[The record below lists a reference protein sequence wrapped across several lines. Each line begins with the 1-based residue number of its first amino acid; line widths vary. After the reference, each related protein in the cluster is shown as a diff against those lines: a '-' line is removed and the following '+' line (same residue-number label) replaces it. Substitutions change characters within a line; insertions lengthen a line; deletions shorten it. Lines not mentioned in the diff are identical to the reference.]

1 MAIARLLDGIG
12 LRTLGNAYRAFF
24 NRISRHVHCDAPET
38 WKARLE
44 RAGFEIEIHW
54 DYFSPS
60 ALAALEWGHYFGLP
74 SAICKFLFGRWIV
87 APWRWNL
94 WLTQA
99 LLRGYYNEE
108 VPQDRGAYTFYA
120 TRRAARPSHGKD
132 E

>member
-1 MAIARLLDGIG
+1 
-12 LRTLGNAYRAFF
+12 
-24 NRISRHVHCDAPET
+24 VHCDAAQT

-44 RAGFEIEIHW
+44 RAGFEIETHW
-54 DYFSPS
+54 DYFSPA

-74 SAICKFLFGRWIV
+74 SAICKFLFGSWIL

-108 VPQDRGAYTFYA
+108 VPQDRGAYTFYV
-120 TRRAARPSHGKD
+120 TRRAARPSRGKD